1 MEILSKSDRLKPPL
15 FAVYFKITRYFSENK
30 FLILAAV
37 ILITVRFQISFFNYL
52 DFKYHKVQNINANVV
67 NQYKKQ
73 GKRGDYYVLKL
84 RNRTLSFYTTSKEDL
99 KNLLN
104 EKLSL
109 SIITSNIAF
118 SGFMFTFYAPS
129 FNIKLLPVSKADEYI
144 EKQHLRKETADI
156 FKALFLGESISHKT
170 RQELSTLGVSHLVA
184 LSGLHLGFLS
194 VFLYVFLTPF
204 YKLFQT
210 RFPYR
215 NRFADLAAAVFVIE
229 FLYLYITGFPPSL
242 IRAYIL
248 EIVVFLYAY
257 NLQNP
262 FSLKVLITVFFLS
275 LIIFGSKV
283 FSLGYFLSI
292 LGVFYIY
299 LFFRYYRPTFI
310 NSVIL
315 SFYMFLNMFVVSHM
329 FFGNFNLYQLFS
341 PVINILFTLFYPF
354 EIFLHMIGFG
364 GVFDSVLEKFLHFG
378 DYFVTVK
385 IPLWF
390 GLFFI
395 LGSVFAFFSKRLF
408 YGINLV
414 SLLIIFYA
422 IGVYVV

>member
-1 MEILSKSDRLKPPL
+1 MYKKNIIQNFYRQYYL
-15 FAVYFKITRYFSENK
+15 FSSNFNENK
-30 FLILAAV
+30 FLYLFLLFVFIIRLH
-37 ILITVRFQISFFNYL
+37 ISFLGYL
-52 DFKYHKVQNINANVV
+52 DFRYGKFKNVNAKVV
-67 NQYKKQ
+67 NQYIKH

-84 RNRTLSFYTTSKEDL
+84 KNSSLMFYTTSRENL
-99 KNLLN
+99 KNIIN
-104 EKLSL
+104 ENVKLT
-109 SIITSNIAF
+109 IITSKISF
-118 SGFMFTFYAPS
+118 KDYMFTFYAPS

-144 EKQHLRKETADI
+144 EKQHPEKETADV

-395 LGSVFAFFSKRLF
+395 LGSVFAFFSKKLF